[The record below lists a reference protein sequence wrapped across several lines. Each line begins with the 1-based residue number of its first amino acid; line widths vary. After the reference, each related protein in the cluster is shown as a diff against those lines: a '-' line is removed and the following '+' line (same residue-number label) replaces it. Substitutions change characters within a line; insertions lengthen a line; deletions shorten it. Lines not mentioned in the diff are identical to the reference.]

1 MRPSV
6 LGPVALLFALAIAS
20 VAVASGNS
28 TDAVVTSGKRALKRR
43 SLLITDSNFNEV
55 QVIHVAAGVPT
66 TLSFRQPL
74 RAESVILADVSNAFL
89 PVKATESS
97 IVLIPK
103 HDLSHRSMTTLTV
116 TLADGTILPLLLTTI
131 AGEADIGVDI
141 NVALVK
147 QAPPESATVLKASLV
162 QLRAE
167 LDECRAD
174 QGSAGIA
181 KLASLVLQQ
190 DLSRP
195 TVFERHE
202 LHRRDK
208 QERLLVDVRQAY
220 RIFGHTYLV
229 LTLENRDPSRI
240 WVLDHPELA
249 LTGSNQSIDVQV
261 VSFQMDTTTIAPN
274 ETGKVVVAFQTPPQ
288 GSSNS
293 FSLQLLEKNGS
304 RHVRLDGLSL

>member
-1 MRPSV
+1 MRPSA
-6 LGPVALLFALAIAS
+6 LGPFALLCVL
-20 VAVASGNS
+20 AVAHLAAASANS

-43 SLLITDSNFNEV
+43 SLLITDANFNEV

-74 RAESVILADVSNAFL
+74 RPESVILADVTNAFL

-103 HDLSHRSMTTLTV
+103 RDLSHRSMTTLTV
-116 TLADGTILPLLLTTI
+116 TLADGTILPLLLTTV
-131 AGEADIGVDI
+131 AGEADIGVDL

-181 KLASLVLQQ
+181 KLTSLVLQQ
-190 DLSRP
+190 DVSRP

-229 LTLENRDPSRI
+229 LTVENRDPSRT

-249 LTGSNQSIDVQV
+249 LSGSGQSIDVQV
-261 VSFQMDTTTIAPN
+261 VSFQMDMTAIAPN

-288 GSSNS
+288 GSNNS

>member
-1 MRPSV
+1 MRPNS
-6 LGPVALLFALAIAS
+6 LGSMALSCTLAFAPVAA
-20 VAVASGNS
+20 AVGKA
-28 TDAVVTSGKRALKRR
+28 TDSVVTSGKRALKRR
-43 SLLITDSNFNEV
+43 SLVITDANFNEV

-74 RAESVILADVSNAFL
+74 RAESVILADVTDAFL
-89 PVKATESS
+89 PVKATENS

-103 HDLSHRSMTTLTV
+103 RDLGHRSMTTLTV

-147 QAPPESATVLKASLV
+147 QAPPESAAALKRSLLE
-162 QLRAE
+162 LRAE
-167 LDECRAD
+167 VDECRAD
-174 QGSAGIA
+174 QGSAGIT
-181 KLASLVLQQ
+181 KLASVVLQQ
-190 DLSRP
+190 DLSR
-195 TVFERHE
+195 TQVFEHHE

-229 LTLENRDPSRI
+229 LTVENRDPARV
-240 WVLDHPELA
+240 WVLDHPELV
-249 LTGSNQSIDVQV
+249 LTGANQTIDVQI
-261 VSFQMDTTTIAPN
+261 VSFLMDLPAIAPN
-274 ETGKVVVAFQTPPQ
+274 EIGKIVVAFQTPTQ
-288 GSSNS
+288 GSGNS
-293 FSLQLLEKNGS
+293 FTLQLFEKNGS

>member
-1 MRPSV
+1 MRHRALGLGVV
-6 LGPVALLFALAIAS
+6 LAALALAQ
-20 VAVASGNS
+20 VAAAAG
-28 TDAVVTSGKRALKRR
+28 TAAGAAVTSGKRLLKRR
-43 SLLITDSNFNEV
+43 SLLINDANFNDV

-89 PVKATESS
+89 PVKATENS
-97 IVLIPK
+97 IVLIPRR
-103 HDLSHRSMTTLTV
+103 DLGRRSLTTLTV
-116 TLADGTILPLLLTTI
+116 TLADGTILPLLLTTVD
-131 AGEADIGVDI
+131 AEADIGVDI
-141 NVALVK
+141 NVVLVK
-147 QAPPESATVLKASLV
+147 QAPPESASALRASLA
-162 QLRAE
+162 QLRAD
-167 LDECRAD
+167 LDDCRAD

-181 KLASLVLQQ
+181 KLASLVLLQ
-190 DLSRP
+190 DPSRP
-195 TVFERHE
+195 QVFERHD

-229 LTLENRDPSRI
+229 LTLENRDPSRA
-240 WVLDHPELA
+240 WVLDHPEVA
-249 LTGSNQSIDVQV
+249 LTGGGQSMDVRV
-261 VSFQMDTTTIAPN
+261 VSFQMDTTAIAPN
-274 ETGKVVVAFQTPPQ
+274 ETGRVVVAFQTPAQ

>member
-1 MRPSV
+1 VRLELLTRLFLV
-6 LGPVALLFALAIAS
+6 TALLPQAARAAPQDS
-20 VAVASGNS
+20 S
-28 TDAVVTSGKRALKRR
+28 DAVVTSGKRALKRR
-43 SLLITDSNFNEV
+43 SLLVTDANFNDV

-66 TLSFRQPL
+66 TVSFRQPL
-74 RAESVILADVSNAFL
+74 RPESVILADTTNAFL
-89 PVKATESS
+89 PVKATENS
-97 IVLIPK
+97 IVLIPRR
-103 HDLSHRSMTTLTV
+103 DLGKRSMTTLTV

-147 QAPPESATVLKASLV
+147 LAPAESAFALKATVLE
-162 QLRAE
+162 LRTE

-181 KLASLVLQQ
+181 KLTSLVLQQ

-195 TVFERHE
+195 QVFERHE

-229 LTLENRDPSRI
+229 VTLENRDPGRT
-240 WVLDHPELA
+240 WVLDRPELSVSG
-249 LTGSNQSIDVQV
+249 TGQSMDVHV
-261 VSFQMDTTTIAPN
+261 VSFQTDTVAVAPN
-274 ETGKVVVAFQTPPQ
+274 QIGKLVVAFPTPPQ
-288 GSSNS
+288 GSDNT
-293 FSLQLLEKNGS
+293 FCLQLLEKNGG
-304 RHVRLDGLSL
+304 RHSKLDGLSL

>member
-6 LGPVALLFALAIAS
+6 LGALALVS
-20 VAVASGNS
+20 VLAFPGVLAASGS
-28 TDAVVTSGKRALKRR
+28 ASDAVVTSGKRALKRR
-43 SLLITDSNFNEV
+43 SLLVTDANFNEV

-66 TLSFRQPL
+66 TLSFRQAL
-74 RAESVILADVSNAFL
+74 RPESVILADTTNAFL
-89 PVKATESS
+89 PVKATETS

-103 HDLSHRSMTTLTV
+103 RDLSQRSMTTLTV
-116 TLADGTILPLLLTTI
+116 TLADGTILPLVLSTI

-147 QAPPESATVLKASLV
+147 QAPPESAAVLKASV
-162 QLRAE
+162 AQLRAE

-190 DLSRP
+190 ELSRP
-195 TVFERHE
+195 QVFERHE
-202 LHRRDK
+202 LGRRDK

-229 LTLENRDPSRI
+229 LTLENRDPSRT
-240 WVLDHPELA
+240 WVLDRPEL
-249 LTGSNQSIDVQV
+249 TVVNGNQFIDVHV
-261 VSFQMDTTTIAPN
+261 VSFQMDTVAIAPN

-288 GSSNS
+288 GSGNS
-293 FSLQLLEKNGS
+293 FNLQLLEKNGS
-304 RHVRLDGLSL
+304 RHVKLDGLSL

>member
-1 MRPSV
+1 MRPST
-6 LGPVALLFALAIAS
+6 LGAAALLTVLAGTGTPAAS
-20 VAVASGNS
+20 RKDS
-28 TDAVVTSGKRALKRR
+28 DAVVTSGKRALKRR
-43 SLLITDSNFNEV
+43 SLVVTDANFNEV
-55 QVIHVAAGVPT
+55 QVVHVAAGVPT

-74 RAESVILADVSNAFL
+74 RAESVILADVTNAFL

-103 HDLSHRSMTTLTV
+103 RDLGQRAITTLTV
-116 TLADGTILPLLLTTI
+116 TLADGTILPLLLTTVP
-131 AGEADIGVDI
+131 GEADIGVDI
-141 NVALVK
+141 SVALVQ
-147 QAPPESATVLKASLV
+147 QAPPESATVLKASLLE
-162 QLRAE
+162 LRSE

-195 TVFERHE
+195 QVFERHE

-208 QERLLVDVRQAY
+208 QERLLVDVRAAY

-229 LTLENRDPSRI
+229 VVLENRDPSRA
-240 WVLDHPELA
+240 WVLDRPELA
-249 LTGSNQSIDVQV
+249 VTGGSQSIDVPV
-261 VSFQMDTTTIAPN
+261 AIFRMDTTAISPN
-274 ETGKVVVAFQTPPQ
+274 ETGKLVVAFQTPPQ
-288 GSSNS
+288 GSGNS
-293 FSLQLLEKNGS
+293 LSLQLLEKNGS

>member
-1 MRPSV
+1 MRPSPF
-6 LGPVALLFALAIAS
+6 GPIALCCALAFA
-20 VAVASGNS
+20 AVAPAAGKA

-43 SLLITDSNFNEV
+43 SLLITDANFNEV
-55 QVIHVAAGVPT
+55 QVIHVAGGVPT

-74 RAESVILADVSNAFL
+74 RAESVILADVTNAFL
-89 PVKATESS
+89 PVKATENS

-103 HDLSHRSMTTLTV
+103 RDLGQRSMTTLTV
-116 TLADGTILPLLLTTI
+116 TLADGTILPLVLTSV

-147 QAPPESATVLKASLV
+147 QAPPESAAALKTSLL
-162 QLRAE
+162 QLRGE

-181 KLASLVLQQ
+181 KLASVVLQQ

-195 TVFERHE
+195 QVFERHE

-229 LTLENRDPSRI
+229 LTLENRDPSRV
-240 WVLDHPELA
+240 WVLDHPELV
-249 LTGSNQSIDVQV
+249 LTDANQTIDVQI
-261 VSFQMDTTTIAPN
+261 VSFLMDIPAIAPN
-274 ETGKVVVAFQTPPQ
+274 EIGKVVLAFQTPTQ
-288 GSSNS
+288 GSGS
-293 FSLQLLEKNGS
+293 FTLKLLEKHGS